1 MRAFYAVVF
10 AAVVFSCAEL
20 PAQEENAE
28 SSPVGMYGWV
38 NPEIESAHISIGRLK
53 VSYPVFNLD
62 VGAGLDIRDYGY
74 TAVGVWSESDLCS
87 HYRKQRHQAFQEVDP
102 IVLYGY
108 RFNIAEGWS
117 LDSRL
122 GHQWNFMAGYRGDA
136 NRSYDEWQFK
146 ETLET
151 PWLTLWY
158 GMRNFYLPV
167 TKASFV
173 VGALKS
179 FKLTDD
185 WSLIPSFWMDGGSAR
200 WNSQRFG
207 YTQDASR
214 IGRGLNSC
222 SARLTL
228 SWLMTD
234 KVSFYCSLTG
244 YAAIDSDVRE
254 ELDENPSR
262 EAKKHYAVVAT
273 GIKIGL

>member
-1 MRAFYAVVF
+1 MSAVCRIVF
-10 AAVVFSCAEL
+10 AAAIVSCSEL
-20 PAQEENAE
+20 SARQDNAE
-28 SSPVGMYGWV
+28 SSSVRLYGWV

-62 VGAGLDIRDYGY
+62 AGTGLDFRDYGY
-74 TAVGVWSESDLCS
+74 MAVGVWTESDLCS
-87 HYRKQRHQAFQEVDP
+87 HYRRQRHQAFQEVDP

-108 RFNIAEGWS
+108 RFDIAEGWS
-117 LDSRL
+117 LESRI

-136 NRSYDEWQFK
+136 NRSYDEWQFR

-151 PWLTLWY
+151 PWLVLWY

-173 VGALKS
+173 FGVSKR
-179 FKLTDD
+179 FELTDD
-185 WSLIPSFWMDGGSAR
+185 WMVTPSFWMDGGSAR

-207 YTQDASR
+207 YTKDASK

-222 SARLTL
+222 SARLML
-228 SWLMTD
+228 SWLMSE
-234 KVSFYCSLTG
+234 KMSFYCSVTG
-244 YAAIDSDVRE
+244 YAAIDPDIRA

-262 EAKKHYAVVAT
+262 EAKKLYAVVAT
-273 GIKIGL
+273 GIKIEL

>member
-1 MRAFYAVVF
+1 
-10 AAVVFSCAEL
+10 
-20 PAQEENAE
+20 
-28 SSPVGMYGWV
+28 
-38 NPEIESAHISIGRLK
+38 
-53 VSYPVFNLD
+53 
-62 VGAGLDIRDYGY
+62 
-74 TAVGVWSESDLCS
+74 
-87 HYRKQRHQAFQEVDP
+87 
-102 IVLYGY
+102 
-108 RFNIAEGWS
+108 
-117 LDSRL
+117 
-122 GHQWNFMAGYRGDA
+122 
-136 NRSYDEWQFK
+136 
-146 ETLET
+146 
-151 PWLTLWY
+151 
-158 GMRNFYLPV
+158 
-167 TKASFV
+167 
-173 VGALKS
+173 LKS

-185 WSLIPSFWMDGGSAR
+185 WSLTPAFWMDGGSAR